1 MSSDPFPATRSTLR
15 KRTSRLPLCI
25 VGTLFWGTG
34 YSQPIYTSD
43 TTPTSALALAE
54 DIAITHAAT
63 LNSAA
68 DGSFS
73 LGANEV
79 ARA

>member
-1 MSSDPFPATRSTLR
+1 
-15 KRTSRLPLCI
+15 
-25 VGTLFWGTG
+25 
-34 YSQPIYTSD
+34 
-43 TTPTSALALAE
+43 LALAE
-54 DIAITHAAT
+54 DIAITHAT

-68 DGSFS
+68 DGSFF